1 MIAKVEWHPG
11 ELYPRVGFI
20 VTNLSRPV
28 DRVVAFCNKRGTCEQ
43 WIKEGKGAIKWTRL
57 SCRTFAANAVRL
69 QLHALSYNL
78 GNFLRTLATPEPIKD
93 WSLTSLKEKLI
104 KIGAKVV
111 SHGRNVAFQMA
122 EVAIHGKCSRRFC
135 GSLRNYGRSHHQ
147 HQRETL
153 DGHALK
159 INRREECVLMPAK
172 MSRSAPRP
180 PFRLREVS
188 IAVRTLRLSCRKAGK
203 APIFTPVRES
213 SGESRLKRVRW
224 CLLPSRS
231 LATFCLRDGQ

>member
-1 MIAKVEWHPG
+1 MDA
-11 ELYPRVGFI
+11 
-20 VTNLSRPV
+20 
-28 DRVVAFCNKRGTCEQ
+28 
-43 WIKEGKGAIKWTRL
+43 
-57 SCRTFAANAVRL
+57 
-69 QLHALSYNL
+69 
-78 GNFLRTLATPEPIKD
+78 TLPFRWRRSP
-93 WSLTSLKEKLI
+93 S
-104 KIGAKVV
+104 
-111 SHGRNVAFQMA
+111 
-122 EVAIHGKCSRRFC
+122 HGKCSRRFC

-159 INRREECVLMPAK
+159 SNRREECVLMPAK

-213 SGESRLKRVRW
+213 SGESRIKALSRITERAGDRQEILMPELIFAQVRTADRSEFGITRATGR
-224 CLLPSRS
+224 SRCPQPDRG
-231 LATFCLRDGQ
+231 A

>member
-1 MIAKVEWHPG
+1 MDA
-11 ELYPRVGFI
+11 
-20 VTNLSRPV
+20 
-28 DRVVAFCNKRGTCEQ
+28 
-43 WIKEGKGAIKWTRL
+43 
-57 SCRTFAANAVRL
+57 
-69 QLHALSYNL
+69 
-78 GNFLRTLATPEPIKD
+78 TLPFRWRRSP
-93 WSLTSLKEKLI
+93 S
-104 KIGAKVV
+104 
-111 SHGRNVAFQMA
+111 
-122 EVAIHGKCSRRFC
+122 HGKCSRRFC

-159 INRREECVLMPAK
+159 SNRREECVLMPAK

-213 SGESRLKRVRW
+213 SGESRLKRAHLAFPARMIGSFAREIISAVVNLRGAREIGLSK
-224 CLLPSRS
+224 LLPDVSKLSAPPSSLIPVDQLFALKLRRQRSSTPSSAGSRGR
-231 LATFCLRDGQ
+231 TFSVRSARLRYAP

>member
-1 MIAKVEWHPG
+1 MDA
-11 ELYPRVGFI
+11 
-20 VTNLSRPV
+20 
-28 DRVVAFCNKRGTCEQ
+28 
-43 WIKEGKGAIKWTRL
+43 
-57 SCRTFAANAVRL
+57 
-69 QLHALSYNL
+69 
-78 GNFLRTLATPEPIKD
+78 TLPFRWRRSP
-93 WSLTSLKEKLI
+93 S
-104 KIGAKVV
+104 
-111 SHGRNVAFQMA
+111 
-122 EVAIHGKCSRRFC
+122 HGKCSRRFC

-159 INRREECVLMPAK
+159 SNRREECVLMPAK

-213 SGESRLKRVRW
+213 SGESRLKGSTELYDRIGDLNAYSQVQRHFERLMDVTIRHRGAVIKTIGDAVMAAFLKPADAVEAALRCAW
-224 CLLPSRS
+224 RSSDSTRHAPS
-231 LATFCLRDGQ
+231 ATSSS

>member
-1 MIAKVEWHPG
+1 MDA
-11 ELYPRVGFI
+11 
-20 VTNLSRPV
+20 
-28 DRVVAFCNKRGTCEQ
+28 
-43 WIKEGKGAIKWTRL
+43 
-57 SCRTFAANAVRL
+57 
-69 QLHALSYNL
+69 
-78 GNFLRTLATPEPIKD
+78 TLPFRWRRSP
-93 WSLTSLKEKLI
+93 S
-104 KIGAKVV
+104 
-111 SHGRNVAFQMA
+111 
-122 EVAIHGKCSRRFC
+122 HGKCSRRFC

-159 INRREECVLMPAK
+159 SNRREECVLMPAK

-213 SGESRLKRVRW
+213 SGESRFSVSVLHESTWTATPICYLEDLFVDPDYRRHGLGRLLIKDLVDRAKSQGWSRLYWHTQKANSARNLYDEFGAADDFVRYR
-224 CLLPSRS
+224 LVFDQYR
-231 LATFCLRDGQ
+231 

>member
-1 MIAKVEWHPG
+1 MDA
-11 ELYPRVGFI
+11 
-20 VTNLSRPV
+20 
-28 DRVVAFCNKRGTCEQ
+28 
-43 WIKEGKGAIKWTRL
+43 
-57 SCRTFAANAVRL
+57 
-69 QLHALSYNL
+69 
-78 GNFLRTLATPEPIKD
+78 TLPFRWRRSP
-93 WSLTSLKEKLI
+93 S
-104 KIGAKVV
+104 
-111 SHGRNVAFQMA
+111 
-122 EVAIHGKCSRRFC
+122 HGKCSRRFC

-159 INRREECVLMPAK
+159 SNRREECVLMPAK

-213 SGESRLKRVRW
+213 SGESRLSGIFRIWYGSGEDDR
-224 CLLPSRS
+224 LPFVLTLTPRYVARAAQIAADNDLFRFRFLTLPTLYQSPPSGPCGGGYQPNDFVLVHGRCEPLRS
-231 LATFCLRDGQ
+231 GSPLWHSGACSV